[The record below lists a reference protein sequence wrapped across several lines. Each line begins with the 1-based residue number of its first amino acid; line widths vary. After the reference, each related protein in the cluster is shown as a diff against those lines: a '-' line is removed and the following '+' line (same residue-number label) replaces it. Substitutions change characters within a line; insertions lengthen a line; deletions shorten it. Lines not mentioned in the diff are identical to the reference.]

1 MNIFQPKLAFFF
13 VLFFP
18 QFISIK
24 IFLKSIEKE
33 AKEIEEGAE
42 MSKSIDGKRISN
54 QNKSGRKSQMT
65 DVMPSLRKDLQNAK
79 LFLQQSSNASGDSLY
94 QHLSRVI
101 AKVIDERPKDVV
113 DYFELFS
120 ERVRAQNFQ
129 LQEMRLENAY
139 KEPVR
144 LEIAQRRLAMLISQ
158 SQHMSAN
165 VNDVNGKGRGRSSAD
180 GSQLSS
186 ESIANGNDED
196 EDEEN
201 DVIYEAAAG
210 KDLCELQFYWNL
222 FGIGFSREEVFSLS
236 CSLRQLKRKNAS
248 IATCRFWGKI
258 FGLQNDYYIA
268 ECTLTGGALDKRI
281 VSFFSLPC
289 SRFQLFY

>member
-1 MNIFQPKLAFFF
+1 
-13 VLFFP
+13 
-18 QFISIK
+18 
-24 IFLKSIEKE
+24 
-33 AKEIEEGAE
+33 

-54 QNKSGRKSQMT
+54 QNKSGRKSQIA
-65 DVMPSLRKDLQNAK
+65 DVIPSLRKDLQNAK
-79 LFLQQSSNASGDSLY
+79 LFLRQSSSASGDSLY

-120 ERVRAQNFQ
+120 ERIRAQNFQ
-129 LQEMRLENAY
+129 VQEMGLEDAY
-139 KEPVR
+139 KEPER
-144 LEIAQRRLAMLISQ
+144 LEIAQRRLATLILQ
-158 SQHMSAN
+158 SQHMSEN
-165 VNDVNGKGRGRSSAD
+165 VNDVNSKGRRSSSD
-180 GSQLSS
+180 GSQLST

-201 DVIYEAAAG
+201 DVIYEAAAA

-268 ECTLTGGALDKRI
+268 ECTLTGGALEKRI
-281 VSFFSLPC
+281 VSFSYIPLSFSLIFFVPAM
-289 SRFQLFY
+289 L